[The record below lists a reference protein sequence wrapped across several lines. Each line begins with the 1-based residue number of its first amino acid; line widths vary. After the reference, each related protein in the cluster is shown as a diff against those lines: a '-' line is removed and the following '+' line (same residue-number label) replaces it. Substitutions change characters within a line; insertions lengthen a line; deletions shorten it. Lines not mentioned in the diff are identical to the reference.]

1 MKKKIIIAIVS
12 IILVVGLLVGG
23 GALLWFK
30 TDVLDFMKPAQTVWN
45 KQVEK
50 ALGLEDVK
58 FADYSKVLD
67 ELKDIKDKSSKSK
80 FDITANVKSSELDSD
95 TEKLINNSKITVESS
110 TDVANN
116 KSQSKIGL
124 YGNDSEVLTLDVVT
138 NGTTAGIGCSDLYDK
153 YITVSTDDMINYI
166 KKNASKSFKSSDRQ
180 SLEILTTV
188 LQNSSKLDLYDL
200 LYISDKDLKHFDKT
214 YRKAFE
220 TMIPK
225 KCYSKKSGVTVSVD
239 GKDEKTTAYYLTM
252 NGEDAYEFTKN
263 LTDTIKDDDV
273 LADVLAQK
281 INLIIES
288 SGLSKNLEKSVG
300 ISKVNKGQV
309 SLILNMAC
317 EKIMEELETLK
328 EYDEQGIKIA
338 VYTKNNK
345 LAKIE
350 FIVFD
355 EDEERTIGTAEYA
368 KSKNIYTLYSGKN
381 EEVLSIT
388 DEYSKKTDK
397 EKSGKLTVKA
407 EKKEVATVD
416 YEFVTKKNENK
427 IMLSADITGYDA
439 KFVLDISSKGN
450 YKKEPVSIDG
460 KVSFKYEE
468 EFAEIKFN
476 GTTEFTDVSIP
487 TLDSSNSFS
496 ILKATDTQR
505 NAELK
510 KITDK
515 AAKVLPERIKKAY
528 GIDLLNNKS
537 TNVLNK
543 TVTTPSTTVTPKLTV
558 PSTTDT
564 KTTLPSTTELPK
576 VTIPDTNKVPEF
588 NLFN

>member
-30 TDVLDFMKPAQTVWN
+30 TGVLDFMKPAQTVWN

-67 ELKDIKDKSSKSK
+67 ELKEIKDKSSKSK

-95 TEKLINNSKITVESS
+95 TEKLINNSKITIETSN
-110 TDVANN
+110 DIANN
-116 KSQSKIGL
+116 KTQNKIGL

-153 YITVSTDDMINYI
+153 YITVSTDDMIDYI

-180 SLEILTTV
+180 SLEILSNV
-188 LQNSSKLDLYDL
+188 LENSSKLDVYDL

-214 YRKAFE
+214 YRKALE

-239 GKDEKTTAYYLTM
+239 GKDEKTNAYYLTM
-252 NGEDAYEFTKN
+252 NGEDAYDFAKN

-288 SGLSKNLEKSVG
+288 SGLSKQLEKSAG

-309 SLILNMAC
+309 SLVLNMAC
-317 EKIMEELETLK
+317 EKLMEELEGIK

-338 VYTKNNK
+338 VYTKGSN

-355 EDEERTIGTAEYA
+355 EKEETTIATAEYA
-368 KSKNIYTLYSGKN
+368 KSKNIYTIYSGKN
-381 EEVLSIT
+381 EPVLSIT
-388 DEYSKKTDK
+388 DEYSKKSSK
-397 EKSGKLTVKA
+397 ESSGKLTIKA
-407 EKKEVATVD
+407 QNKEVATVD
-416 YEFVTKKNENK
+416 YEFVNKKDESK
-427 IMLSADITGYDA
+427 IMLSANITDYDA

-468 EFAEIKFN
+468 ESAEIKFN
-476 GTTEFTDVSIP
+476 GTTEFTDVSVP
-487 TLDSSNSFS
+487 TLNSSNSFN

-505 NAELK
+505 NTELN
-510 KITDK
+510 KISDK
-515 AAKVLPERIKKAY
+515 AAKILPERIKKAY

-537 TNVLNK
+537 K
-543 TVTTPSTTVTPKLTV
+543 TVLHTPTTTTPSTTELPKLTV

-564 KTTLPSTTELPK
+564 QTTELPK

-588 NLFN
+588 DLFN

>member
-30 TDVLDFMKPAQTVWN
+30 TGVLDFMKPAQTVWN

-67 ELKDIKDKSSKSK
+67 ELKEIKDKSSKSK

-95 TEKLINNSKITVESS
+95 TEKLINNSKITIETSN
-110 TDVANN
+110 DIANN
-116 KSQSKIGL
+116 KTQNKIGL

-153 YITVSTDDMINYI
+153 YITVSTDDMIDYI

-180 SLEILTTV
+180 SLEILSNV
-188 LQNSSKLDLYDL
+188 LENSSKLDVYDL

-214 YRKAFE
+214 YRKALE

-239 GKDEKTTAYYLTM
+239 GKDEKTNAYYLTM
-252 NGEDAYEFTKN
+252 NGEDAYDFAKN

-273 LADVLAQK
+273 LADVLSQK

-288 SGLSKNLEKSVG
+288 SGLSKQLEKSAG

-309 SLILNMAC
+309 SLVLNMAC
-317 EKIMEELETLK
+317 EKLMEELEGIK

-338 VYTKNNK
+338 VYTKGSN

-355 EDEERTIGTAEYA
+355 EKEETTIATAEYA
-368 KSKNIYTLYSGKN
+368 KSKNIYTIYSGKN
-381 EEVLSIT
+381 EPVLSIT
-388 DEYSKKTDK
+388 DEYSKKSSK
-397 EKSGKLTVKA
+397 ESSGKLTIKA
-407 EKKEVATVD
+407 QNKEVATVD
-416 YEFVTKKNENK
+416 YEFVNKKDESK
-427 IMLSADITGYDA
+427 IMLSANITDYDA
-439 KFVLDISSKGN
+439 KFVLDVSSKGN

-468 EFAEIKFN
+468 ESAEIKFN
-476 GTTEFTDVSIP
+476 GTTEFTDVSVP
-487 TLDSSNSFS
+487 TLNSSNSFN

-505 NAELK
+505 NTELN
-510 KITDK
+510 KISDK
-515 AAKVLPERIKKAY
+515 AAKILPERIKKAY
-528 GIDLLNNKS
+528 GIDLLNNK
-537 TNVLNK
+537 NK
-543 TVTTPSTTVTPKLTV
+543 TVLHTTTTTPSTTELPKLTV

-564 KTTLPSTTELPK
+564 QTTELPK
-576 VTIPDTNKVPEF
+576 VTIPDTNKVPKF
-588 NLFN
+588 DLFN

>member
-30 TDVLDFMKPAQTVWN
+30 TGVLDFMKPAQTVWN

-67 ELKDIKDKSSKSK
+67 ELKEIKDKSSKSK

-95 TEKLINNSKITVESS
+95 TEKLINNSKITIETSN
-110 TDVANN
+110 DIANN
-116 KSQSKIGL
+116 KTQNKIGL

-153 YITVSTDDMINYI
+153 YITVSTDDMIDYI

-180 SLEILTTV
+180 SLEILSNV
-188 LQNSSKLDLYDL
+188 LENSSKLDVYDL

-214 YRKAFE
+214 YRKALE

-239 GKDEKTTAYYLTM
+239 GKDEKTNAYYLTM
-252 NGEDAYEFTKN
+252 NGEDAYDFAKN

-273 LADVLAQK
+273 LADVLSQK

-288 SGLSKNLEKSVG
+288 SGLSKQLEKSAG

-309 SLILNMAC
+309 SLVLNMAC
-317 EKIMEELETLK
+317 EKLMEELEGIK

-338 VYTKNNK
+338 VYTKGSN

-355 EDEERTIGTAEYA
+355 EKEETTIATAEYA
-368 KSKNIYTLYSGKN
+368 KSKNIYTIYSGKN
-381 EEVLSIT
+381 EPVLSIT
-388 DEYSKKTDK
+388 DEYSKKSSK
-397 EKSGKLTVKA
+397 ESSGKLTIKA
-407 EKKEVATVD
+407 QNKEVATVD
-416 YEFVTKKNENK
+416 YEFVNKKDESK
-427 IMLSADITGYDA
+427 IMLSANITDYDA
-439 KFVLDISSKGN
+439 KFVLDVSSKGN

-468 EFAEIKFN
+468 ESAEIKFN
-476 GTTEFTDVSIP
+476 GTTEFTDVSVP
-487 TLDSSNSFS
+487 TLNSSNSFN

-505 NAELK
+505 NTELN
-510 KITDK
+510 KISDK
-515 AAKVLPERIKKAY
+515 AAKILHY
-528 GIDLLNNKS
+528 N
-537 TNVLNK
+537 T
-543 TVTTPSTTVTPKLTV
+543 
-558 PSTTDT
+558 
-564 KTTLPSTTELPK
+564 
-576 VTIPDTNKVPEF
+576 
-588 NLFN
+588 

>member
-30 TDVLDFMKPAQTVWN
+30 TGVLDFMKPAQTVWN

-67 ELKDIKDKSSKSK
+67 ELKEIKDKSSKSK

-95 TEKLINNSKITVESS
+95 TEKLINNSKITIETSN
-110 TDVANN
+110 DIANN
-116 KSQSKIGL
+116 KTQNKIGL

-153 YITVSTDDMINYI
+153 YITVSTDDMIDYI

-180 SLEILTTV
+180 SLEILSNV
-188 LQNSSKLDLYDL
+188 LENSSKLDVYDL

-214 YRKAFE
+214 YRKALE

-239 GKDEKTTAYYLTM
+239 GKDEKTNAYYLTM
-252 NGEDAYEFTKN
+252 NGEDAYDFAKN

-288 SGLSKNLEKSVG
+288 SGLSKQLEKSAG

-309 SLILNMAC
+309 SLVLNMAC
-317 EKIMEELETLK
+317 EKLMEELEGIK

-338 VYTKNNK
+338 VYTKGSN

-355 EDEERTIGTAEYA
+355 EKEETTIATAEYA
-368 KSKNIYTLYSGKN
+368 KSKNIYTIYSGKN
-381 EEVLSIT
+381 EPVLSIT
-388 DEYSKKTDK
+388 DEYSKKSSK
-397 EKSGKLTVKA
+397 ESSGKLTIKA
-407 EKKEVATVD
+407 QNKEVATVD
-416 YEFVTKKNENK
+416 YEFVNKKDESK
-427 IMLSADITGYDA
+427 IMLSANITDYDA
-439 KFVLDISSKGN
+439 KFVLDVSSKGN

-468 EFAEIKFN
+468 ESAEIKFN
-476 GTTEFTDVSIP
+476 GTTEFTDVSVP
-487 TLDSSNSFS
+487 TLNSSNSFN

-505 NAELK
+505 NTELN
-510 KITDK
+510 KISDK
-515 AAKVLPERIKKAY
+515 AAKILPERIKKAY

-537 TNVLNK
+537 K
-543 TVTTPSTTVTPKLTV
+543 TVLHTPTTTTPSTTELPKLTV

-564 KTTLPSTTELPK
+564 QTTELPK

-588 NLFN
+588 DLFN

>member
-30 TDVLDFMKPAQTVWN
+30 TGVLDFMKPAQTVWN

-67 ELKDIKDKSSKSK
+67 ELKEIKDKSSKSK

-95 TEKLINNSKITVESS
+95 TEKLINNSKITIETSN
-110 TDVANN
+110 DIANN
-116 KSQSKIGL
+116 KTQNKIGL

-153 YITVSTDDMINYI
+153 YITVSTDDMIDYI

-180 SLEILTTV
+180 SLEILSNV
-188 LQNSSKLDLYDL
+188 LENSSKLDVYDL

-214 YRKAFE
+214 YRKALE

-239 GKDEKTTAYYLTM
+239 GKDEKTNAYYLTM
-252 NGEDAYEFTKN
+252 NGEDAYDFAKN

-288 SGLSKNLEKSVG
+288 SGLSKQLEKSAG

-309 SLILNMAC
+309 SLVLNMAC
-317 EKIMEELETLK
+317 EKLMEELEGIK

-338 VYTKNNK
+338 VYTKGSN

-355 EDEERTIGTAEYA
+355 EKEETTIATAEYA
-368 KSKNIYTLYSGKN
+368 KSKNIYTIYSGKN
-381 EEVLSIT
+381 EPVLSIT
-388 DEYSKKTDK
+388 DEYSKKSSK
-397 EKSGKLTVKA
+397 ESSGKLTIKA
-407 EKKEVATVD
+407 QNKEVATVD
-416 YEFVTKKNENK
+416 YEFVNKKDESK
-427 IMLSADITGYDA
+427 IMLSANITDYDA
-439 KFVLDISSKGN
+439 KFVLDVSSKGN

-468 EFAEIKFN
+468 ESAEIKFN
-476 GTTEFTDVSIP
+476 GTTEFTDVSVP
-487 TLDSSNSFS
+487 TLNSSNSFN

-505 NAELK
+505 NTELN
-510 KITDK
+510 KISDK
-515 AAKVLPERIKKAY
+515 AAKILPERIKKAY
-528 GIDLLNNKS
+528 GIDLLNNK
-537 TNVLNK
+537 NK
-543 TVTTPSTTVTPKLTV
+543 TVLHTTTTTPSTTELPKLTV

-564 KTTLPSTTELPK
+564 QTTELPK
-576 VTIPDTNKVPEF
+576 VTIPDTNKVPKF
-588 NLFN
+588 DLFN

>member
-30 TDVLDFMKPAQTVWN
+30 TGVLDFMKPAQTVWN

-67 ELKDIKDKSSKSK
+67 ELKEIKDKSSKSK

-95 TEKLINNSKITVESS
+95 TEKLINNSKITIETSN
-110 TDVANN
+110 DIANN
-116 KSQSKIGL
+116 KTQNKIGL

-153 YITVSTDDMINYI
+153 YITVSTDDMIDYI
-166 KKNASKSFKSSDRQ
+166 RKNASKSFKSSDRQ
-180 SLEILTTV
+180 SLEILSNV
-188 LQNSSKLDLYDL
+188 LENSSKLDVYDL

-214 YRKAFE
+214 YRKALE

-239 GKDEKTTAYYLTM
+239 GKDEKTNAYYLTM
-252 NGEDAYEFTKN
+252 NGEDAYDFAKN

-288 SGLSKNLEKSVG
+288 SGLSKQLEKSAG

-309 SLILNMAC
+309 SLVLNMAC
-317 EKIMEELETLK
+317 EKLMEELEGIK

-338 VYTKNNK
+338 VYTKGSN

-355 EDEERTIGTAEYA
+355 EKEETTIATAEYA
-368 KSKNIYTLYSGKN
+368 KSKNIYTIYSGKN
-381 EEVLSIT
+381 EPVLSIT
-388 DEYSKKTDK
+388 DEYSKKSSK
-397 EKSGKLTVKA
+397 ESSGKLTIKA
-407 EKKEVATVD
+407 QNKEVATVD
-416 YEFVTKKNENK
+416 YEFVNKKDESK
-427 IMLSADITGYDA
+427 IMLSANITDYDA
-439 KFVLDISSKGN
+439 KFVLDVSSKGN

-468 EFAEIKFN
+468 ESAEIKFN
-476 GTTEFTDVSIP
+476 GTTEFTDVSVP
-487 TLDSSNSFS
+487 TLNSSNSFN

-505 NAELK
+505 NTELN
-510 KITDK
+510 KISDK
-515 AAKVLPERIKKAY
+515 AAKILPERIKKAY

-537 TNVLNK
+537 K
-543 TVTTPSTTVTPKLTV
+543 TVLHTPTTTTPSTTELPKLTV

-564 KTTLPSTTELPK
+564 QTTELPK

-588 NLFN
+588 DLFN